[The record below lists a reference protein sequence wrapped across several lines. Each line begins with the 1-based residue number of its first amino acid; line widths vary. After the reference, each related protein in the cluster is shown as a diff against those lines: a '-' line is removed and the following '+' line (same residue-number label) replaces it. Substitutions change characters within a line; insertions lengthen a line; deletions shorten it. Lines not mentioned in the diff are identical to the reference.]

1 MRSVIIITQSYPY
14 GHGESFL
21 EEELRVMSENNIKVV
36 VVPLKIHGTTRSLPP
51 LVEVVSVSVS
61 FSWVRALSSWPL
73 LRIFLSELLLRPVS
87 WHPNAFRLLL
97 FFIKSAYVVC
107 SKLRQHQESGHWPE
121 APILYSYWLG
131 GLTYGALLFR
141 GKGLSPKVVS
151 RAHGGDIYQER
162 WCPRYL
168 PALRFVFKKVDQVYV
183 VSKDGAEYL
192 KKRFPL
198 SAKCIQVSYMGTS
211 DPGFLATRSEDG
223 VCRLVSC
230 AFIVP
235 VKRLEML
242 MDALILLR
250 TTYPSF
256 RFHWTHLGG
265 GPGFDGLTS
274 KCHSLIADGCCSLL
288 GSISNAEVIE
298 FYRNHP
304 VDLFV
309 SVSSSEGLPVSMMEA
324 ISVGIP
330 ILATDVGGVTEIVK
344 QSSGFLMPADATLN
358 DIVSSIIRFSGQCK
372 GSDRQQIREAWK
384 SMFSSDS
391 NVIELLSSFRKMIIH

>member
-1 MRSVIIITQSYPY
+1 VRSVIVITQSYPY

-21 EEELRVMSENNIKVV
+21 EEELRVMSENSIKVV
-36 VVPLKIHGTTRSLPP
+36 VVPLKIHGTARSLPP
-51 LVEVVSVSVS
+51 FVEVISVPVS

-87 WHPNAFRLLL
+87 WHPSAFRLLL

-141 GKGLSPKVVS
+141 GQGHSPKVIS

-162 WCPRYL
+162 WRPRYL
-168 PALRFVFKKVDQVYV
+168 PALRFVFKKVDQVFV

-198 SAKCIQVSYMGTS
+198 AAKCIRVSYLGTQ
-211 DPGFLATRSEDG
+211 DPGFLAARSEDG

-242 MDALILLR
+242 VDALILLR
-250 TTYPSF
+250 TTYPYF

-265 GPGFDGLTS
+265 GPGFDRLKS
-274 KCHSLIADGCCSLL
+274 KCHPLIADGCCSLI

-330 ILATDVGGVTEIVK
+330 ILATDVGGVREIVNEK
-344 QSSGFLMPADATLN
+344 TGILLDMQITSEHLAEQLQQRSYSLFLP
-358 DIVSSIIRFSGQCK
+358 
-372 GSDRQQIREAWK
+372 SDVKKIWQNHFNGKRNYQA
-384 SMFSSDS
+384 M
-391 NVIELLSSFRKMIIH
+391 LP